1 MSKSLKIIYDG
12 PPDLKLDED
21 IEEAIKSHG
30 WKRWASGLNYITN
43 ERDLAFDKIEEKY
56 N

>member
-12 PPDLKLDED
+12 PPDLKLDKN
-21 IEEAIKSHG
+21 IEEAIKPLG
-30 WKRWASGLNYITN
+30 WKRWASGINHITG
-43 ERDLAFDKIEEKY
+43 ERDLAFDEIGEI